1 MNGKGVALRD
11 RRKGYEI
18 GTKRQF
24 LVQAGQLLLSK
35 IDARNGAF
43 GIVPNEAENAIIT
56 GNFWAFEIQKAR
68 VVADFLNLLTKS
80 SLFLDFCIR
89 ASEGTTNRLYLQ
101 EDRFLSQPIKLPPI
115 DEQYR
120 IMARINATV
129 GKVSDARA
137 LRAQARDEVE
147 QLCRSILVSDTEAA
161 PITMRELLRFRQPD
175 VIVQRDEKYNFAG
188 VYSFGRGVFRGNTKL
203 GTEFAYSRLTRLH
216 IGNFVYPKLMAW
228 EGALGVVPP
237 ECDGCVVSP
246 EFPVFEVIQERVL
259 PIVLDVY
266 FRNPAVWPDISGAST
281 GTNVRRRRLHP
292 SAFLEYQMPLPTKRV
307 QRKLLEMQPSLDA
320 LKRLQAET
328 DAELDALMPSILDKA
343 FRGEL

>member
-1 MNGKGVALRD
+1 
-11 RRKGYEI
+11 
-18 GTKRQF
+18 
-24 LVQAGQLLLSK
+24 
-35 IDARNGAF
+35 
-43 GIVPNEAENAIIT
+43 
-56 GNFWAFEIQKAR
+56 
-68 VVADFLNLLTKS
+68 
-80 SLFLDFCIR
+80 
-89 ASEGTTNRLYLQ
+89 
-101 EDRFLSQPIKLPPI
+101 
-115 DEQYR
+115 
-120 IMARINATV
+120 
-129 GKVSDARA
+129 
-137 LRAQARDEVE
+137 
-147 QLCRSILVSDTEAA
+147 
-161 PITMRELLRFRQPD
+161 
-175 VIVQRDEKYNFAG
+175 
-188 VYSFGRGVFRGNTKL
+188 
-203 GTEFAYSRLTRLH
+203 
-216 IGNFVYPKLMAW
+216 MAW